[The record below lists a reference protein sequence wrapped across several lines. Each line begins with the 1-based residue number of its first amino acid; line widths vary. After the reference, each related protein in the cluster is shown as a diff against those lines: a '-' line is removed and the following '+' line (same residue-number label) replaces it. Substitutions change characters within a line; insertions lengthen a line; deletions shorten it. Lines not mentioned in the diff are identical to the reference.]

1 MLLEVLEVGVGLV
14 AVLAVVADA
23 LVLALDVAFKVCL
36 GLVVRGTLVA
46 LERPARVDPLVVSL
60 EAFCRRKS
68 LVALVARRG
77 RRRPNDGR

>member
-1 MLLEVLEVGVGLV
+1 MLLDVLEVGVGLV

-23 LVLALDVAFKVCL
+23 LVLALDVALEVCL

-60 EAFCRRKS
+60 EMFRCS
-68 LVALVARRG
+68 E
-77 RRRPNDGR
+77 